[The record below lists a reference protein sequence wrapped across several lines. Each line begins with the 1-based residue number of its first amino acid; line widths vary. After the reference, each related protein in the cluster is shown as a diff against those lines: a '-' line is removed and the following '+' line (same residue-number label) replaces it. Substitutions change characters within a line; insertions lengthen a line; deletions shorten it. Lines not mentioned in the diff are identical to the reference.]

1 VSVSASEDGRTL
13 HLSQDRFQYLP
24 DPSDD
29 TRWAVPLQLRYR
41 TTTGAMRTLTAL
53 LDGDTLELA
62 LDEPVAWVVANAE
75 GHGFYRVRLSAPLR
89 AAIMP
94 QAHADLSDVER
105 YSLVDDTWAS
115 VLAGTTS
122 AAEFLALAETFAI
135 ESDVSVWRRLIAG
148 LDQLERLVD
157 GSARAALQAR
167 VRALVSPAL
176 DRLGWD
182 GSDEDTDRER
192 ELRGALIGALAVLG
206 NDADARAR
214 VADLFARYRADAGSV
229 EANVA
234 AAVVRATAALAGPDE
249 LDELID
255 GFRHGATPQEEQRFL
270 YALADV
276 REPELMQK
284 VLDLAMTAEVR
295 TQNAPFLIGA
305 CIANRDNGPLAWKLV
320 HERWDEMN
328 ERFPSNSIVRM
339 LHGIRAVSD
348 AALAAD
354 VEAFVAEHPVPQA
367 KQTLL
372 QHLERMRVSVAF
384 RDREAERLAAG
395 LA

>member
-1 VSVSASEDGRTL
+1 
-13 HLSQDRFQYLP
+13 
-24 DPSDD
+24 
-29 TRWAVPLQLRYR
+29 
-41 TTTGAMRTLTAL
+41 MR
-53 LDGDTLELA
+53 
-62 LDEPVAWVVANAE
+62 
-75 GHGFYRVRLSAPLR
+75 
-89 AAIMP
+89 
-94 QAHADLSDVER
+94 
-105 YSLVDDTWAS
+105 
-115 VLAGTTS
+115 
-122 AAEFLALAETFAI
+122 
-135 ESDVSVWRRLIAG
+135 
-148 LDQLERLVD
+148 
-157 GSARAALQAR
+157 
-167 VRALVSPAL
+167 PAL

-182 GSDEDTDRER
+182 GRDQDTDRER
-192 ELRGALIGALAVLG
+192 ELRGVLIGALAVLG
-206 NDADARAR
+206 ADDVARQR
-214 VADLFARYRADAGSV
+214 VAELFARYRADAASV

-234 AAVVRATAALAGPDE
+234 AAVVRATAALAGPAE

-255 GFRHGATPQEEQRFL
+255 GFRNGATPQEEQRFL

-276 REPELMQK
+276 REPQQMQR
-284 VLDLAMTAEVR
+284 VLDLAMTPEVR

-348 AALAAD
+348 PALAAD

-395 LA
+395 LSQ